1 MVQVAPAPSSPGSSL
16 TRYPIMRAFCRRD
29 RYRYRGRK
37 TRVGL
42 IYLDACLLIYLTE
55 RHAHW
60 GGLIAD
66 AMARAP
72 NARFG
77 ISPLVKCECLVGP
90 IRRGD
95 PVLEQ
100 AYNRIVRGFA
110 SLAMPE
116 AVYLQATRLRARFT
130 LRTPDALHGACAQ
143 HHRCEAL
150 WTNDN
155 RLAQASHGLARTVMN

>member
-1 MVQVAPAPSSPGSSL
+1 
-16 TRYPIMRAFCRRD
+16 
-29 RYRYRGRK
+29 
-37 TRVGL
+37 VGL

-55 RHAHW
+55 RHPHW

-66 AMARAP
+66 AMTRAP

-77 ISPLVKCECLVGP
+77 ISPLVRCECLVGP
-90 IRRGD
+90 TRRGD
-95 PVLEQ
+95 PVLER
-100 AYNRIVRGFA
+100 AYNELFEVFA

-116 AVYLQATRLRARFT
+116 SVYLQAAQLRARFS
-130 LRTPDALHGACAQ
+130 LRTPDALHLACAQ

-155 RLAQASHGLARTVMN
+155 RLAQASHGLACNVLN